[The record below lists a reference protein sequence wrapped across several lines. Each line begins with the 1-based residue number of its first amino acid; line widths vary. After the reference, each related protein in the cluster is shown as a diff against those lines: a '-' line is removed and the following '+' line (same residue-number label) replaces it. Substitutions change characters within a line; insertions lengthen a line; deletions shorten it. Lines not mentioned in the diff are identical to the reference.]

1 MPFEFEL
8 VESDVPDSLVLE
20 LSALEQRVFGNS
32 DIDSLRWRVENMPD
46 VTVFLARHGQRLAGF
61 KAGYAVTDKRYYS
74 WLGGVDPDHQR
85 RGLASAL
92 MQRQHDWLSQYGYRF
107 VETHVRQD
115 NAGMIHVNFNH
126 GFNVVGVLLKSDRPN
141 LIMRRALQG
150 GAGFTE

>member
-1 MPFEFEL
+1 MYEFEL

-32 DIDSLRWRVENMPD
+32 DIDSLRWRVGNMPD

-74 WLGGVDPDHQR
+74 WLGGVDPSHQR

-92 MQRQHDWLSQYGYRF
+92 MQRQHDWLGQCGYRF
-107 VETHVRQD
+107 VETHVRRD
-115 NAGMIHVNFNH
+115 NTGMIQVNLDH
-126 GFNVVGVLLKSDRPN
+126 GFDVVGMFLKSDRPN
-141 LIMRRALQG
+141 LIMRRMLPG
-150 GAGFTE
+150 ELGF